1 MGQLAKNNVPY
12 SNPMQQSEL
21 LGEAK
26 EKAHNVMDQTKD
38 MLQQQLGARTQ
49 GAAGELV
56 DVANALRQTSKQLG
70 GNSVAPYVEK
80 AADQLERASNY
91 VRTADPR
98 EIQRGVESFARRE
111 PLLFI
116 GGAFA
121 LGMVAARFL
130 KASASNIESSL
141 GTTTNTNDIDTKWE
155 KP

>member
-26 EKAHNVMDQTKD
+26 EKAQNVMDQTKD
-38 MLQQQLGARTQ
+38 MLQQQLGQKTQ

-70 GNSVAPYVEK
+70 GNTVAPYVEK
-80 AADQLERASNY
+80 AADQIERASSY
-91 VRTADPR
+91 IRTADPR
-98 EIQRGVESFARRE
+98 QIQRGVEDFARRE

-130 KASASNIESSL
+130 KASAANVPSSF
-141 GTTTNTNDIDTKWE
+141 GETNTNDIDTKWE